1 MRLRSQSWFDGD
13 NDVAVENRA
22 ALHAAGLP
30 DSRGDGQPRPVV
42 AILISSSDLNP
53 CNLPLQGKVDAV
65 RRGVYEAGGVPVE
78 LPVMSLGEDLMKPT
92 AMLYRNLL
100 AMEVEEYIR
109 SNPVDAV
116 VLMGNCDKTV
126 PGLLMGAASAG
137 LPGVLVTGGYRR
149 PGRVAGRPLA
159 AGVDLWRYWEQRR
172 AGKVDDGTWAQVEQ
186 ALGCSQGAC
195 NVMGTAMTMAIIA
208 EAMGLMIPGTA
219 TLAFDDPQLTDA
231 ATEAGRR
238 AVALAT
244 NGPTISEILTP
255 AAFANALTVLAA
267 VGGSTNAIVHLC
279 ALAGRRNIPLPL
291 EAFDAAAHRVPVL
304 VDVLPG
310 GRAGIAAFDAAGGV
324 PVLLRELAEIIDFDV
339 PTVTGTLRAAPPDP
353 DIGNSGSTAIRTWAE
368 PVAPVGSLAVVRGNI
383 TPHGAVLKV
392 SAATPAL
399 LHHRGPAVVFASYQD
414 MLDQIDDPE
423 LEVSADSVLVLTGAG
438 PRGGDGFPEWGMLP
452 IPAKLAAQGVTDM
465 VRISDARMSGTSYGT
480 CVLHIS
486 PEAAVGGPLAAVR
499 TGDTICLDVPN
510 RRLDVELPQTDIDAR
525 LAHWRA
531 PVSRHVRGWP
541 LLYQQH
547 VLQAPQGADFD
558 FLRADTDEALHFVPP
573 VVGRS

>member
-53 CNLPLQGKVDAV
+53 CNLPLRGKVDAV

-137 LPGVLVTGGYRR
+137 LPAVLVTGGYRR

-208 EAMGLMIPGTA
+208 ETMGLMLAGTA
-219 TLAFDDPQLTDA
+219 TLAFDDPQITDA
-231 ATEAGRR
+231 AAEAGRR

-291 EAFDAAAHRVPVL
+291 DAFDAAARRVPVL

-310 GRAGIAAFDAAGGV
+310 GRADIAAFDAAGGV
-324 PVLLRELAEIIDFDV
+324 PVLLRELADIIDFDV
-339 PTVTGTLRAAPPDP
+339 PTVTGTLRAAPANP
-353 DIGNSGSTAIRTWAE
+353 DIGNSRSTAIRTWAE

-383 TPHGAVLKV
+383 APHGAVLKV

-399 LHHRGPAVVFASYQD
+399 LNHRGPAVVFASYQD
-414 MLDQIDDPE
+414 MLDKIDDPE
-423 LEVSADSVLVLTGAG
+423 LEVSASSVLVLTGAG
-438 PRGGDGFPEWGMLP
+438 PRGGDGYPEWGMLP

-480 CVLHIS
+480 CVLHIA

-499 TGDTICLDVPN
+499 TGDTVCLDVPH
-510 RRLDVELPQTDIDAR
+510 RRLNVELSQEDIDAR
-525 LAHWRA
+525 LAHWRP

-541 LLYQQH
+541 LLYEQH
-547 VLQAPQGADFD
+547 VLQAPEGADFD
-558 FLRADTDEALHFVPP
+558 FLRADTDEAVRFIPP
-573 VVGRS
+573 VIGRS